1 MPLLDDY
8 LSPHAQQAVIA
19 GLFIA
24 AGWWVVAF
32 QNRRRDAKLRAERVG
47 DVQRALLAEI
57 RAHVVALEAQRL
69 DEGETEALLAR
80 LSDSGRIPFVPAQA
94 NDRIFAAI
102 IDEVHILPA
111 EIIDPVVTYY
121 RQLSIMASF
130 AEAMR
135 EQAERDQARAVE
147 MFRDYM
153 ELTEAARESGHEALR
168 LLMISVFG
176 GEQALQQLIEQEQEA
191 AWAAKQAELARL
203 SASLPAELAEL
214 RARLSRRSSDRSG
227 L

>member
-8 LSPHAQQAVIA
+8 LSPHAQQALIA

-32 QNRRRDAKLRAERVG
+32 QNHRRDAKLRAERVG

-69 DEGETEALLAR
+69 DEDEAQRLLDSLR
-80 LSDSGRIPFVPAQA
+80 DSGRVPVIPTQA

-102 IDEVHILPA
+102 LDEVHVLPA
-111 EIIDPVVTYY
+111 SVIDPVVTYY
-121 RQLSIMASF
+121 RQLSVMAAF
-130 AEAMR
+130 AEAIR
-135 EQAERDQARAVE
+135 SQARKDAARAVE
-147 MFRDYM
+147 MFGDYLG
-153 ELTEAARESGHEALR
+153 LTEAARETGHEAMR
-168 LLMISVFG
+168 LLMASIFG
-176 GEQALQQLIEQEQEA
+176 GERAVQELLQQEERTSAGRIA
-191 AWAAKQAELARL
+191 AT
-203 SASLPAELAEL
+203 LPGELAEL
-214 RARLSRRSSDRSG
+214 RDRLSRRSSDRSG